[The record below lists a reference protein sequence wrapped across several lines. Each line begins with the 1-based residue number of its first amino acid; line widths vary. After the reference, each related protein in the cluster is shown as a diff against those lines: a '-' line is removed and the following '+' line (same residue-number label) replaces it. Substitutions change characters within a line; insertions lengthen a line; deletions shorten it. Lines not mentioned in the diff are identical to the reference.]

1 MIKNGLLLILCFR
14 RIGNIK
20 VGSIRYKSIYSIQ
33 YTHKDIAKLGKRY
46 RLREGSY
53 RRKDIRILFIPLLS

>member
-20 VGSIRYKSIYSIQ
+20 MSSIRYRSIYSIQ